1 MWHVATNSIY
11 VHTYRGIRLFNLFN
25 EENCSGFEGIESE
38 CSNNN
43 DQPIALS
50 QVQRALAKPTI
61 PTSLNTFKSL

>member
-50 QVQRALAKPTI
+50 QVQCA
-61 PTSLNTFKSL
+61 